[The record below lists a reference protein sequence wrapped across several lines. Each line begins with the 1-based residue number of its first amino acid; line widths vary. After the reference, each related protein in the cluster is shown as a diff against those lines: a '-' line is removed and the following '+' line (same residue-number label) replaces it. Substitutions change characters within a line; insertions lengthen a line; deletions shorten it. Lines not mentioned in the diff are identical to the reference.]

1 MPKTPIFVEPT
12 WDDFPSFSRHE
23 FACSHCGR
31 AEMSDDFMWRLQDL
45 RDSYGKPMRITS
57 GYRCKDH
64 PIESGKKSIGAHTT
78 GRAVD
83 VAVSRGEAYSL
94 LRLAIRMGF
103 TGIGVQQKGE
113 GRFIHLDDITAAEDF
128 DGKKFPRPTIWSY

>member
-1 MPKTPIFVEPT
+1 MAIKTEPH
-12 WDDFPSFSRHE
+12 WEDYPNFSRSE
-23 FACSHCGR
+23 FACQHCGR
-31 AEMSDDFMWRLQDL
+31 AEMDEDFMWRLQDL
-45 RDSYGKPMRITS
+45 REAYGKPMRVTS
-57 GYRCKDH
+57 GYRCPQH
-64 PIESGKKSIGAHTT
+64 PIESGKKSLGAHTT

-83 VAVSRGEAYSL
+83 IGVTRGDAYSL

-113 GRFIHLDDITAAEDF
+113 GRFLHLDDITAKEDF